1 MTARSII
8 TIDGAAGT
16 GKSSVAQL
24 LAKRIGAGCL
34 DSGAMYRAVAV
45 LAKDFDIDPK
55 DGPTLAAK
63 VNYVGVS
70 FNWNNDPPTVM
81 LGGVDVSERIR
92 ELDISGIV
100 SSVAKQPEV
109 RAVLIDQQ
117 RIIASTHPLLVTE
130 GRDQGSV
137 VFPEAVVRF
146 FLEADFEERTKRRTK
161 QLLEAGKDVHP
172 DVVAEDIKNR
182 DRIDTTRSDGP
193 LICPEGAVVINTSS
207 QSLEEVV
214 DTMDRIVRDAV
225 KSL

>member
-1 MTARSII
+1 
-8 TIDGAAGT
+8 
-16 GKSSVAQL
+16 
-24 LAKRIGAGCL
+24 
-34 DSGAMYRAVAV
+34 MYRAVAV
-45 LAKDFDIDPK
+45 LAKDFDIDPN

-63 VNYVGVS
+63 VNDVCVS

-109 RAVLIDQQ
+109 RAVLMGQQ

-146 FLEADFEERTKRRTK
+146 YWEADLEERTKRRTK

-172 DVVAEDIKNR
+172 DMVAEDIKNR

-193 LICPEGAVVINTSS
+193 LICPGGAVVINTSS

-214 DTMDRIVRDAV
+214 ETMERIVRDA
-225 KSL
+225 LEGL

>member
-1 MTARSII
+1 MTAPSII

-16 GKSSVAQL
+16 GKSSVASL
-24 LAKRIGAGCL
+24 LAKKIGAGCL

-55 DGPTLAAK
+55 DGPTLATK
-63 VNYVGVS
+63 VNDVGIS
-70 FNWNNDPPTVM
+70 FNWENDPPTVM
-81 LGGVDVSERIR
+81 LGERDVSERIR

-109 RAVLIDQQ
+109 RAVLMGQQ
-117 RIIASTHPLLVTE
+117 RIIASSHPLLVTE

-146 FLEADFEERTKRRTK
+146 FLEADLEERTKRRTK
-161 QLLEAGKDVHP
+161 QLQESGKDVHP

-193 LICPEGAVVINTSS
+193 LVCPEGAVVINTSA
-207 QSLEEVV
+207 QSLKEVV
-214 DTMDRIVRDAV
+214 EMMERIVNE
-225 KSL
+225 SLSQ

>member
-63 VNYVGVS
+63 VNDVGVS

-92 ELDISGIV
+92 ES
-100 SSVAKQPEV
+100 
-109 RAVLIDQQ
+109 
-117 RIIASTHPLLVTE
+117 
-130 GRDQGSV
+130 
-137 VFPEAVVRF
+137 
-146 FLEADFEERTKRRTK
+146 
-161 QLLEAGKDVHP
+161 
-172 DVVAEDIKNR
+172 
-182 DRIDTTRSDGP
+182 
-193 LICPEGAVVINTSS
+193 
-207 QSLEEVV
+207 
-214 DTMDRIVRDAV
+214 
-225 KSL
+225 

>member
-16 GKSSVAQL
+16 GKSSVAGL
-24 LAKRIGAGCL
+24 LAKKLDAGCL

-45 LAKDFDIDPK
+45 LAIDFDIKPT
-55 DGPTLAAK
+55 DGLALANK
-63 VNYVGVS
+63 VNEVGIS
-70 FNWNNDPPTVM
+70 FNWEKDPPTVM

-109 RAVLIDQQ
+109 RAVLMDQQ

-137 VFPEAVVRF
+137 VFPEAIVHF
-146 FLEADFEERTKRRTK
+146 FLEADLAERTKRRTK
-161 QLLEAGKDVHP
+161 QLQESGNDVHP

-182 DRIDTTRSDGP
+182 DHIDSTRSDGP
-193 LICPEGAVVINTSS
+193 LICPEGAVVINTSNHT
-207 QSLEEVV
+207 LEEVV
-214 DTMDRIVRDAV
+214 EKMEHIVRRTL
-225 KSL
+225 SNQ